1 MNATEILS
9 YHILLQK
16 IVDSFQNPQRS
27 KFRASHQL
35 ILKLQEHKIA
45 MTLYIDLELLQKYL
59 SISFATFSVL
69 LFAVV
74 LLLCYLHCRL
84 YGRNVS
90 KREKIIAFEDEEP
103 PSYDEAMNTRE
114 LEPPTY
120 AQAQF
125 MFESVM

>member
-1 MNATEILS
+1 M
-9 YHILLQK
+9 
-16 IVDSFQNPQRS
+16 
-27 KFRASHQL
+27 

-45 MTLYIDLELLQKYL
+45 MTLSIDLELLQKYL

-90 KREKIIAFEDEEP
+90 KRKEIIAFEP

>member
-1 MNATEILS
+1 
-9 YHILLQK
+9 
-16 IVDSFQNPQRS
+16 
-27 KFRASHQL
+27 
-35 ILKLQEHKIA
+35 
-45 MTLYIDLELLQKYL
+45 MTLSIDLELLQKYL

-103 PSYDEAMNTRE
+103 PSYDKVMNTKE

>member
-1 MNATEILS
+1 
-9 YHILLQK
+9 
-16 IVDSFQNPQRS
+16 
-27 KFRASHQL
+27 
-35 ILKLQEHKIA
+35 
-45 MTLYIDLELLQKYL
+45 MTLSIDLELLQKYL
-59 SISFATFSVL
+59 SISFATFTVL

-90 KREKIIAFEDEEP
+90 KRKEIIAFEDVEP
-103 PSYDEAMNTRE
+103 PSYDEAMNTKN

-125 MFESVM
+125 KFESVM

>member
-1 MNATEILS
+1 
-9 YHILLQK
+9 
-16 IVDSFQNPQRS
+16 
-27 KFRASHQL
+27 
-35 ILKLQEHKIA
+35 
-45 MTLYIDLELLQKYL
+45 MTLSIDLELLHKNL
-59 SISFATFSVL
+59 SISFATFTVL

-74 LLLCYLHCRL
+74 LFLCHLHFRL

-90 KREKIIAFEDEEP
+90 KRKVIAFEDEEP
-103 PSYDEAMNTRE
+103 PSYDESMNTRE